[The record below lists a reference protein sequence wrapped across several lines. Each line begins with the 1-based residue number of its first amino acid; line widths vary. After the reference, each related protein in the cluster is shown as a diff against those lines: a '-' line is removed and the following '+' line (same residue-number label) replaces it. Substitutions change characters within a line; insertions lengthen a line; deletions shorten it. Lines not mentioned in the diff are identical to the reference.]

1 MPPTQPPAAPTKP
14 APLGPMLA
22 PYAPSATVRARTG
35 PYRRGPATRPGPRQS
50 PQEAAMDEVRDK
62 VGKAKEAAFEVHTR
76 LGRSSDVFV
85 TYAVA
90 RRRAMFR

>member
-1 MPPTQPPAAPTKP
+1 
-14 APLGPMLA
+14 
-22 PYAPSATVRARTG
+22 
-35 PYRRGPATRPGPRQS
+35 
-50 PQEAAMDEVRDK
+50 MDEVRDK